1 MELPGGRRTV
11 GRNVTAA
18 EAAAT
23 GVAAATANVAAATTT
38 SALGKSR
45 VSNHQEYDECS
56 KKLMHCS
63 SASQDGKDSAAEN
76 HESFD
81 QSAVCNQQSVI
92 RSVCR
97 QCVCLRI
104 RPSCVW

>member
-1 MELPGGRRTV
+1 
-11 GRNVTAA
+11 VTAA

-38 SALGKSR
+38 SALGKRR

-63 SASQDGKDSAAEN
+63 SASQNGKDSAGIADCRLQIAE
-76 HESFD
+76 
-81 QSAVCNQQSVI
+81 
-92 RSVCR
+92 
-97 QCVCLRI
+97 
-104 RPSCVW
+104 